1 LGTAYYHTG
10 SFAWA
15 NWLWRFDENR
25 KKVMACSAGI
35 GNNKGVEEAK
45 KGGQARRR
53 WRTVTHS
60 RSADDNR
67 GEGLAARYVARLEL
81 AGCAKILAVSPI
93 WLPSLTS
100 KRDECRVGKDEKR
113 SFEGVIRIWTL
124 HVLSSFE
131 GC

>member
-1 LGTAYYHTG
+1 MGTAYYHTG

-25 KKVMACSAGI
+25 KKVMTYSAAI

-45 KGGQARRR
+45 RGGQARRR
-53 WRTVTHS
+53 WRTVAHP

-100 KRDECRVGKDEKR
+100 KRDECRVRKDEKR
-113 SFEGVIRIWTL
+113 SLE
-124 HVLSSFE
+124 E
-131 GC
+131 

>member
-1 LGTAYYHTG
+1 M
-10 SFAWA
+10 
-15 NWLWRFDENR
+15 REDP
-25 KKVMACSAGI
+25 
-35 GNNKGVEEAK
+35 
-45 KGGQARRR
+45 GG
-53 WRTVTHS
+53 
-60 RSADDNR
+60 
-67 GEGLAARYVARLEL
+67 E
-81 AGCAKILAVSPI
+81 PI

>member
-1 LGTAYYHTG
+1 
-10 SFAWA
+10 
-15 NWLWRFDENR
+15 
-25 KKVMACSAGI
+25 MA
-35 GNNKGVEEAK
+35 
-45 KGGQARRR
+45 
-53 WRTVTHS
+53 HP
-60 RSADDNR
+60 RSVDDNR
-67 GEGLAARYVARLEL
+67 AEGLAARYVARLEL
-81 AGCAKILAVSPI
+81 AGCEDPGGEPI

>member
-1 LGTAYYHTG
+1 
-10 SFAWA
+10 
-15 NWLWRFDENR
+15 
-25 KKVMACSAGI
+25 MACSAAI
-35 GNNKGVEEAK
+35 GNNKGVKEAK

-53 WRTVTHS
+53 WRTVAHP

-67 GEGLAARYVARLEL
+67 AEGLAARYVARLEL